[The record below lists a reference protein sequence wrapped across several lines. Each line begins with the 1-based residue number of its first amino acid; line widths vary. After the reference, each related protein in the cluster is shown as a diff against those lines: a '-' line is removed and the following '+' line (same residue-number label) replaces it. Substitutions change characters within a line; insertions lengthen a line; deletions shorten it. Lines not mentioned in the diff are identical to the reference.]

1 MDNNQEEWKKLW
13 EERLLKNGDYYRD
26 SHGNLKKLKAGEYI
40 DQYGHLQ
47 KRYNYHN
54 KEYSPSCTFEL
65 PKEFKD
71 DYYDKDEVE
80 DMPFIL
86 KAASVAFVIFVFLLM
101 LAVIPKIS
109 PPTPVIVTEKKT
121 TVVDSISR
129 ASDDKNFIET
139 AMNEK
144 KRAIIAVN
152 EEIKKQN
159 EKKALADSLKQ
170 NKKELLV
177 VSALVDDG
185 FMTREIK
192 AQAEVDSITNE
203 EIDILSKSLESTV
216 DSIALQIKLEKYILQ
231 QENRKLGS
239 LTNVLFSGKRN
250 RTMMTGVLGI

>member
-1 MDNNQEEWKKLW
+1 MANNQDEWKKFW
-13 EERLLKNGDYYRD
+13 EERLLKNGNYYRD
-26 SHGNLKKLKAGEYI
+26 SHGNLKKLKANEYI

-54 KEYSPSCTFEL
+54 KEYRPSCTFEE
-65 PKEFKD
+65 PIEIKQGHED
-71 DYYDKDEVE
+71 GDIE

-101 LAVIPKIS
+101 LVAIPKIS
-109 PPTPVIVTEKKT
+109 PKASPVIVTEKKT
-121 TVVDSISR
+121 IVVDSISR
-129 ASDDKNFIET
+129 ANNDKNFIET

-144 KRAIIAVN
+144 KQAIKAVN

-177 VSALVDDG
+177 VSAIVDDG

-192 AQAEVDSITNE
+192 AQAEVDSITND

-231 QENRKLGS
+231 QE
-239 LTNVLFSGKRN
+239 GKNYGLARMIFGGKQ
-250 RTMMTGVLGI
+250 RRSMLTGVMGI

>member
-1 MDNNQEEWKKLW
+1 MTNNQEEWKKFW
-13 EERLLKNGDYYRD
+13 EERLLKNGNYYRD
-26 SHGNLKKLKAGEYI
+26 SHGNLKKLKANEYI
-40 DQYGHLQ
+40 DQYGNLQ

-54 KEYSPSCTFEL
+54 EDYYTSCTFEE
-65 PKEFKD
+65 PIEIKQGHED
-71 DYYDKDEVE
+71 GDIE

-101 LAVIPKIS
+101 LAAIPKIS
-109 PPTPVIVTEKKT
+109 PKASPVIVTEKRT

-129 ASDDKNFIET
+129 ANNDKNFIET

-144 KRAIIAVN
+144 KQAVKAVN

-177 VSALVDDG
+177 VSAIVDDG

-192 AQAEVDSITNE
+192 AQAEVDSITND

-231 QENRKLGS
+231 QE
-239 LTNVLFSGKRN
+239 GKNYGLARMIFGGKQ
-250 RTMMTGVLGI
+250 RRSMLTGVMGI

>member
-1 MDNNQEEWKKLW
+1 MANNQDEWKKFW

-26 SHGNLKKLKAGEYI
+26 SYGNLKKLKADEYI
-40 DQYGHLQ
+40 DQYGNLR

-54 KEYSPSCTFEL
+54 EDYYTSCTFEE
-65 PKEFKD
+65 PIEIKKGHED
-71 DYYDKDEVE
+71 GDIE

-101 LAVIPKIS
+101 LAAIPKIS
-109 PPTPVIVTEKKT
+109 PKASPVIVTEKRT

-129 ASDDKNFIET
+129 ANNDKNFIET

-144 KRAIIAVN
+144 KQAIKAVN

-159 EKKALADSLKQ
+159 EKKALANSLKQ

-177 VSALVDDG
+177 VSAIVDDG

-192 AQAEVDSITNE
+192 AQAEVDSITNN

-231 QENRKLGS
+231 QE
-239 LTNVLFSGKRN
+239 GKNYGLARMIFGGKQ
-250 RTMMTGVLGI
+250 RRSMLTGVMGI

>member
-1 MDNNQEEWKKLW
+1 MDNNQEEWKKFW

-26 SHGNLKKLKAGEYI
+26 SHGNLKKLKANEYI
-40 DQYGHLQ
+40 DQYGNLQ
-47 KRYNYHN
+47 RRYNYHN
-54 KEYSPSCTFEL
+54 EDYYTRCTSEL
-65 PKEFKD
+65 PVEIKKGHED
-71 DYYDKDEVE
+71 GEIE
-80 DMPFIL
+80 DMPFIF

-101 LAVIPKIS
+101 LVAIPKIS
-109 PPTPVIVTEKKT
+109 PQTSPVIITEKKT

-129 ASDDKNFIET
+129 ASNDKNFIET

-144 KRAIIAVN
+144 KQAMMAVN

-159 EKKALADSLKQ
+159 KKKILADSLKR

-192 AQAEVDSITNE
+192 AQAEVDSITND

-231 QENRKLGS
+231 QESKNYGLARI
-239 LTNVLFSGKRN
+239 LFGGKQKRS
-250 RTMMTGVLGI
+250 MLTGVMGI